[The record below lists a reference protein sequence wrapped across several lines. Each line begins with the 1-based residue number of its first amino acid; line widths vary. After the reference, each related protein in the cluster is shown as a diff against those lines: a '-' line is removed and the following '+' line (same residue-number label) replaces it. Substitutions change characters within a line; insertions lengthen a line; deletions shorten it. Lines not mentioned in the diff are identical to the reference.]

1 MPLILLDRDG
11 VLNRDRPESVRAL
24 EFFEI
29 LPRALEGVRLLSQT
43 DWPIVLVTNQA
54 VVGRGELSPQHL
66 EEIHTFLRQQIESAG
81 GRLDHIY
88 VCTDTQIEPNNRRK
102 PGPGMLLE
110 AMERF
115 NLPPHESVMIGDAP
129 TDMGAATTAGC
140 HKILVR
146 TGKGE
151 ETRRQWQDQWGTPF
165 VCDDLLDA
173 AIMLT
178 TTPFFSER
186 NTLLP

>member
-11 VLNRDRPESVRAL
+11 VLNRDRPESVCAL

-29 LPRALEGVRLLSQT
+29 LPRALEGMRLLSQT
-43 DWPIVLVTNQA
+43 GWPIVLVTNQA
-54 VVGRGELSPQHL
+54 VVGRGELSHQSL
-66 EEIHTFLRQQIESAG
+66 VEIHAFLTQQVEKAG
-81 GRLDHIY
+81 GRIDHIF

-102 PGPGMLLE
+102 PAPGMLLE
-110 AMERF
+110 AMEF
-115 NLPPHESVMIGDAP
+115 YGVPSHETVMIGDAP
-129 TDMGAATTAGC
+129 TDMGAATAAGC

-151 ETRRQWQDQWGTPF
+151 ETLHQWQKQWGTPF

-178 TTPFFSER
+178 TTAFFSK
-186 NTLLP
+186 TSALLP

>member
-11 VLNRDRPESVRAL
+11 VLNHDRPESVRAL

-29 LPRALEGVRLLSQT
+29 LPRALEGVSLLSQT
-43 DWPIVLVTNQA
+43 RWPIVLVTNQA
-54 VVGRGELSPQHL
+54 VVGRSELSPQHL
-66 EEIHTFLRQQIESAG
+66 EEIHAFLIQQVKNAG
-81 GRLDHIY
+81 GRIDHIY

-102 PGPGMLLE
+102 PAPGMLLE
-110 AMERF
+110 AMTSYKT
-115 NLPPHESVMIGDAP
+115 PPHETVMIGDAP
-129 TDMGAATTAGC
+129 TDMQAATNAGC

-151 ETRRQWQDQWGTPF
+151 ETLRQWQQEWGTPC
-165 VCDDLLDA
+165 VCDDLLAA

-178 TTPFFSER
+178 KTSFFDKR
-186 NTLLP
+186 NILQP